1 MLSIQNI
8 SIRSTDNQL
17 TVSVKVNSVANLSE
31 HLRLL
36 SFNLRGFKWVS
47 LAPSEPVLEF
57 PIDPSASRYYFE
69 RTFGVLSVLYT
80 NMFLDAKIWS
90 QIEPKIRAINF
101 NELASA
107 NAEHN
112 LYTAPIVT
120 ETQQQGE
127 TAKENSVNIDFDD
140 QANLKT
146 QIKITGATAGKV
158 EVNFGPGKNSIFFKG
173 VQGNNV
179 TITEDIN
186 PVDWRSLRFGSNTQD
201 D

>member
-36 SFNLRGFKWVS
+36 ASNLRGFKWVS
-47 LAPSEPVLEF
+47 LAPNEPVLEF

-69 RTFGVLSVLYT
+69 RTFGVLSFLYT
-80 NMFLDAKIWS
+80 NMYLDAKIWS
-90 QIEPKIRAINF
+90 EIQPKIRAINF

-107 NAEHN
+107 DAEHN

-120 ETQQQGE
+120 ETQQQEE
-127 TAKENSVNIDFDD
+127 TTKENSVKIDFDD

-146 QIKITGATAGKV
+146 QIEITGTTGKV

-186 PVDWRSLRFGSNTQD
+186 PIDWGSLSFGSNTQD